1 MLTSAMMTI
10 GRARSTV
17 SWGAETARRYCC
29 EEAGKID
36 LGACW
41 VDGWVEG
48 SGVGEWMGVLG
59 LDVENV
65 KNGTP

>member
-1 MLTSAMMTI
+1 M
-10 GRARSTV
+10 
-17 SWGAETARRYCC
+17 
-29 EEAGKID
+29 
-36 LGACW
+36 
-41 VDGWVEG
+41 DGWFEG